1 MCEIDDTAEAK
12 LRDRLRDLA
21 LEAQRHPR
29 GSPERQKAVGCLLG
43 VIQQSGKLCRPR
55 VPQHLTG
62 SYSEIYAIARQQ
74 LFCYIFDKIDN
85 YKAERGEVMQWVNFL
100 LTKRFPDAIRELTQ
114 PGQKFPWQNVQRITA
129 DDLDEVENWLFQK
142 STTVSQSSSPLAA
155 DLREYLES
163 DPDEILQGICV
174 KNNPHATFQAIAI
187 AIADGRS
194 WKQISEEFNVKI
206 PTLSSFYQR
215 NLKKFIPQFQAYLS
229 P

>member
-1 MCEIDDTAEAK
+1 MAEAV

-21 LEAQRHPR
+21 LEAQKHPR
-29 GSPERQKAVGCLLG
+29 GSLERQKAVGYLLG
-43 VIQQSGKLCRPR
+43 AIQRSGKLCRPR
-55 VPQHLTG
+55 VPQHLSG
-62 SYSEIYAIARQQ
+62 SYAEIYAIAQQQ
-74 LFCYIFDKIDN
+74 LFCYIFDKIDT

-100 LTKRFPDAIRELTQ
+100 LSKRFPDAIRELTQ
-114 PGQKFPWQNVQRITA
+114 PGQKFPWQHVRRTTLE
-129 DDLDEVENWLFQK
+129 DLDEVENWLFQK

-163 DPDEILQGICV
+163 DPDGILQGVCV
-174 KNNPHATFQAIAI
+174 NNQPHATFQIIAI

-194 WKQISEEFNVKI
+194 WKQISEELNVKI